1 MNEERIT
8 PQYHSILDVCIDA
21 VLTGTASIEDCL
33 VQYPDYADLL
43 EPELQVLVLTSRLK
57 SPELSDAA
65 VASLETRL
73 LAQMPTGTSP
83 RIIPFSRFLP
93 ASRAAAAVMIV
104 FLLAFSSGAGVVA
117 ASANALPGD
126 SLYVVKRFWED
137 VITAIVT
144 FLGRAG
150 DVWLHLATTRLLEA
164 RTLAVDGRLTQE
176 VVDNLYWTIDR
187 ALTTTDAAVQPDVDD
202 LLIRAQAILTE
213 QIAPIAA
220 NVDLVPVIELVDTT
234 ITMRRTGSV
243 PQGTQ
248 PSSVPSNVALTAT
261 ITPTDVIVVTVEASA
276 TAMTNVEVTAVS
288 TSTPRI
294 PPTATRTPTV
304 MVIPSNTPTNTP
316 LPSSTPSWTPLPPP
330 SGQPT
335 QQTTTAGTPIPNQ
348 GRPTRTPTPLPNGW
362 DWVRQ
367 TQEAVR
373 MTQTAGPPE
382 TEEPTP

>member
-8 PQYHSILDVCIDA
+8 PQYHNILDACIDA

-57 SPELSDAA
+57 SPELSQAA
-65 VASLETRL
+65 VDSLEVRL
-73 LAQMPTGTSP
+73 LTQVPAGTSP
-83 RIIPFSRFLP
+83 KIIPFSRFLP
-93 ASRAAAAVMIV
+93 VSRVAAAVMIV

-144 FLGRAG
+144 FIGRAG
-150 DVWLHLATTRLLEA
+150 EVWLHLATTRLLEA

-187 ALTTTDAAVQPDVDD
+187 ALATTDAAVQPDVDD
-202 LLIRAQAILTE
+202 LLIRAQAILNE

-234 ITMRRTGSV
+234 ITRRNGAE
-243 PQGTQ
+243 GTQ
-248 PSSVPSNVALTAT
+248 PASVPSNVALTAT
-261 ITPTDVIVVTVEASA
+261 VTPTDVIIVTAEASP
-276 TAMTNVEVTAVS
+276 TRMSNVEVTAVP
-288 TSTPRI
+288 TNTPRI

-304 MVIPSNTPTNTP
+304 IVIPSDTPTNTP

-330 SGQPT
+330 SGQPG
-335 QQTTTAGTPIPNQ
+335 QQVTPLGTPIQIP

-373 MTQTAGPPE
+373 MTQTAGPPQ